1 MSQGAPRVDGTAAG
15 WSEPQSGASW
25 GAWVQCGDELGEMR
39 AFGCGEFGDIPVPQ
53 YLCVVGRDSQSRGI
67 PTGRG
72 AAGCVQRSDAGPPR
86 TLRVLRYVGQSRWP
100 EPVLE
105 HQVVAADVV
114 RTAAQGRAAG
124 PVSLPGSPRST

>member
-25 GAWVQCGDELGEMR
+25 GAWVQCGDELGEVR

-86 TLRVLRYVGQSRWP
+86 MSPASGRCPQRALRYVGKT
-100 EPVLE
+100 V
-105 HQVVAADVV
+105 
-114 RTAAQGRAAG
+114 G
-124 PVSLPGSPRST
+124 PNQFSNTRS